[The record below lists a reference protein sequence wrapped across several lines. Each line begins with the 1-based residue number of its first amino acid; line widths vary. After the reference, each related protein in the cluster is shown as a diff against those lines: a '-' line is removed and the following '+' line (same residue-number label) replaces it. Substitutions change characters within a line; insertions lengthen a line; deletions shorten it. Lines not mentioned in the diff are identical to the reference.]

1 MTLQQ
6 LHYILTIAE
15 TGSLSKAAEVL
26 YVSQPSLTNS
36 VKDLE
41 KELGFDVFYRGGRGM
56 VPTGEGEDF
65 LLYARQVYHQ
75 YEALMEKYGG
85 GESIKKKFCVSTQ
98 HYSFAVKAFVQL
110 VQKHDTSKYELA
122 IRETKTLDV
131 LSDVSTMKSELG
143 LIYMSDFNR
152 KIMQKML
159 RSGGLE
165 FHPLTI
171 CKAYVYLWKEHP
183 LAGEQS
189 LSLKQLEK
197 YPCISFEQGGN
208 GSFYFAE
215 DILSMNEYPR
225 MIKVCDRAT
234 VLNLLVGLCGYTI
247 CSRII
252 CEELNGGDYVAVPL
266 DTTDLEQSNDM
277 EIGYIVKKD
286 AILSKMA
293 NRYIEELTKYLTANA
308 E

>member
-6 LHYILTIAE
+6 LRYILTIAE
-15 TGSLSKAAEVL
+15 TGSLNKAAEVL

-36 VKDLE
+36 LRDLE
-41 KELGFDVFYRGGRGM
+41 SEVGFEIFHRGGRG
-56 VPTGEGEDF
+56 VAPTGEGEDF

-75 YEALMEKYGG
+75 YEAMMEKYGG

-110 VQKHDTSKYELA
+110 VQKYDTSKYELA

-131 LSDVSTMKSELG
+131 ISDVTNLKSELG
-143 LIYMSDFNR
+143 LLYLSDFNR
-152 KIMQKML
+152 KILQKML

-165 FHPLTI
+165 FHPLTT

-183 LAGEQS
+183 LAGAKS
-189 LSLKQLEK
+189 LSLGELEE
-197 YPCISFEQGGN
+197 YPFISFEQGGN

-234 VLNLLVGLCGYTI
+234 VLNLMVGLGGYTI

-266 DTTDLEQSNDM
+266 DTTDLEQSNEM

-286 AILSKMA
+286 TILSKMA
-293 NRYIEELTKYLTANA
+293 NRYIEELTKYLSANA